1 MWVALF
7 DKIGFGQWFRYF
19 TGALR
24 VLGGVLILIPR
35 TFPFGILLVACTMAG
50 AMAAWIF
57 LLGSPLSAVIPAALL
72 GGLVAI
78 GGEEL
83 IDLLHS
89 FAFR

>member
-1 MWVALF
+1 
-7 DKIGFGQWFRYF
+7 
-19 TGALR
+19 
-24 VLGGVLILIPR
+24 
-35 TFPFGILLVACTMAG
+35 
-50 AMAAWIF
+50 MAAWIF